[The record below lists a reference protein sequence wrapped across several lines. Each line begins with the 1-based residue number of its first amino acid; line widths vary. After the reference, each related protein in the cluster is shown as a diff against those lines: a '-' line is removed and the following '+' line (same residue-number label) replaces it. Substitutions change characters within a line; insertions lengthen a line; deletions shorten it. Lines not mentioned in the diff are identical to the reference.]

1 MCFHAV
7 SQNIKDAV
15 LGYFLIAVFEKTFML
30 LLNMKVHLLQKLRLS
45 ILKTS
50 SQTELKGPVDNL
62 IYLTSFSTFTKRK
75 KLHCL
80 QCLAATKRNWH
91 IK

>member
-15 LGYFLIAVFEKTFML
+15 RGYFLIAVFEKTFML
-30 LLNMKVHLLQKLRLS
+30 LLNMKVLLLQKLWLS